1 MLKWLYDHKRNT
13 IIVKID
19 QLSNFK
25 LFSYSFSV
33 WYRETIYQHYFKSST
48 GRMYVDNIT
57 AIRETAA
64 N

>member
-1 MLKWLYDHKRNT
+1 MLKWMYGHKRNT

-25 LFSYSFSV
+25 LLSYIFSV
-33 WYRETIYQHYFKSST
+33 WYSKAFFLKSST
-48 GRMYVDNIT
+48 GRMYADNIS
-57 AIRETAA
+57 AIRITAA